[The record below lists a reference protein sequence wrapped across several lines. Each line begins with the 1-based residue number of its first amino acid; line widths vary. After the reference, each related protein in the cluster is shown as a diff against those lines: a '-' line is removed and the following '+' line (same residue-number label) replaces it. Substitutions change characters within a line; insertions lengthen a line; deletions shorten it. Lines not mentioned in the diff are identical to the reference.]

1 LVFIFGGLAA
11 LGIAGFLT
19 LSNWRIYRD
28 RQTIQANI
36 DKLHEQLQILEEQHQ
51 VLQAGIDAAQS
62 GDFQEEKLRDQG
74 YKKPGEE
81 VIAVL
86 PNKTTNHS
94 ANNNSPTNSNNFW
107 AQLWAKLSNFNLS
120 R

>member
-62 GDFQEEKLRDQG
+62 GDSKKKNFAIKDIKNPAKKLLLFCPIKLLIIVQIITLRL
-74 YKKPGEE
+74 
-81 VIAVL
+81 IA
-86 PNKTTNHS
+86 TTFGRNYGL
-94 ANNNSPTNSNNFW
+94 N
-107 AQLWAKLSNFNLS
+107 
-120 R
+120 